1 MLVDADGARASVGA
15 GVEFRDAADGD
26 AGLRYGVLG
35 EGPYLV
41 EHTLGSA
48 HALADEDLVGA
59 LLPPARRLEALLLVA
74 AALDADKLTRHQRR
88 DRRAQ
93 QRPPRV
99 HHRLASLREN
109 RCCTIR
115 FDRNPRGHREIVRQG
130 EERGGELGVTPWDGL
145 SVCRHVVARGRE
157 ARSRKRAARA
167 LGEDALLPL
176 FSSNLFCGEGD
187 DGG

>member
-1 MLVDADGARASVGA
+1 VLVDADGARAGVGA

-35 EGPYLV
+35 EGPHLL
-41 EHTLGSA
+41 EHTLGGA

-74 AALDADKLTRHQRR
+74 AALDADKLTRHQSR

-99 HHRLASLREN
+99 HHRFASL
-109 RCCTIR
+109 
-115 FDRNPRGHREIVRQG
+115 
-130 EERGGELGVTPWDGL
+130 GV
-145 SVCRHVVARGRE
+145 
-157 ARSRKRAARA
+157 
-167 LGEDALLPL
+167 
-176 FSSNLFCGEGD
+176 N
-187 DGG
+187 